1 MRRVGALTAKLGI
14 ELWWFCLFKD
24 QMNVTLQISM
34 AALLAY
40 AGTRTSFAV
49 CDKLYGAFIA
59 RNGPQCEGRPPRSSV
74 ANELEGALMWF
85 W

>member
-1 MRRVGALTAKLGI
+1 MVVLLIQR
-14 ELWWFCLFKD
+14 LFKD

-59 RNGPQCEGRPPRSSV
+59 RNRPQCEGRPPRSSV
-74 ANELEGALMWF
+74 ANELEGALT
-85 W
+85 